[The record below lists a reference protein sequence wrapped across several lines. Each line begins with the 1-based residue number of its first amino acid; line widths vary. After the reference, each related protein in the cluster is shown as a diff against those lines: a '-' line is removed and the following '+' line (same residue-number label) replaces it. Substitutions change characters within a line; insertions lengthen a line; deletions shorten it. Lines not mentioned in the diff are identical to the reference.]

1 MDNNNKTLKDI
12 EREIE
17 ALQKNI
23 NDNEDE
29 CAKNGMT
36 FEEMIEKTKEL
47 RKKMFF
53 LSKEKR
59 LLQDPEIK
67 TGRKWKGKF
76 FTIEAFVEMSKNGEL
91 IDDDGYGYY
100 ATNGGVSD
108 VMILPSDII
117 VDKYRK
123 DFNMVLWLN
132 K

>member
-1 MDNNNKTLKDI
+1 MDNGNKTLNVI
-12 EREIE
+12 EKEIE
-17 ALQKNI
+17 SLQQIITDK
-23 NDNEDE
+23 EDE

-36 FEEMIEKTKEL
+36 FDEMIEKTKEL

-59 LLQDPEIK
+59 LLQEPEIK

-76 FTIEAFVEMSKNGEL
+76 LTIEAFIEMSRNGEL
-91 IDDDGYGYY
+91 TDDDGNGYY

>member
-1 MDNNNKTLKDI
+1 MDNNNKTLK
-12 EREIE
+12 EIE
-17 ALQKNI
+17 KEIDSLHQIITDK
-23 NDNEDE
+23 EDE
-29 CAKNGMT
+29 CAKNGMA
-36 FEEMIEKTKEL
+36 FEEMIEKTKDL
-47 RKKMFF
+47 RKKMFL

-67 TGRKWKGKF
+67 TGRKWKGRF
-76 FTIEAFVEMSKNGEL
+76 LTIEAFIEMSRNGEL
-91 IDDDGYGYY
+91 TDDDGNGYY

-123 DFNMVLWLN
+123 DFNMVLWFN

>member
-12 EREIE
+12 EREFE
-17 ALQKNI
+17 SLQQIITDK
-23 NDNEDE
+23 EDE

-36 FEEMIEKTKEL
+36 FEEMIENTKEL

-53 LSKEKR
+53 ISKEKR

-76 FTIEAFVEMSKNGEL
+76 LTIEAFIEMSKNGEL
-91 IDDDGYGYY
+91 TDDDGHGYY

-108 VMILPSDII
+108 VMIFPSDII

-123 DFNMVLWLN
+123 DFNMVLWFN